1 MVLLYL
7 QKLKLV
13 LDLKTPFE
21 MYLQIVPSPMIS
33 ANGPG
38 DEKLFRSQSAEMELS
53 TERERVK
60 KMLSEG

>member
-33 ANGPG
+33 ANGP